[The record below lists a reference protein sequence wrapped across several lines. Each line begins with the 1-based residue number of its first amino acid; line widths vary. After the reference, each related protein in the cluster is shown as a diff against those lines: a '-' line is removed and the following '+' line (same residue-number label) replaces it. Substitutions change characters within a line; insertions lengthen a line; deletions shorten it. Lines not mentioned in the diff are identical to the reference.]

1 MNDIRRAVF
10 TGRLVK
16 DAQTNQGETVMWF
29 SIGCNGRDRVDG
41 EWTDVS
47 YFFDIKSFSKGAI
60 ALAKAGAFSK
70 GRQVSIDARVVQE
83 KFTDQHGNARA
94 AVRFIADEVVPL
106 GPKAENANGSTSDI
120 PVDANDFAAAPAG
133 GSSGD
138 DDIPF

>member
-60 ALAKAGAFSK
+60 ALAKAGAFAK
-70 GRQVSIDARVVQE
+70 GRQVAVDARVVQE
-83 KFTDQHGNARA
+83 KFTDQHGNARS
-94 AVRFIADEVVPL
+94 AVRFVADEVVPL
-106 GPKAENANGSTSDI
+106 GPKGENANGSSSGV

-133 GSSGD
+133 APGD